1 MDQNIALALIALL
14 SSITTLIIPKLFSK
28 KKDAVD
34 MYSELQKKLYEE
46 IDRLEVKIKVL
57 EQKEIEAYKLEE
69 KLTKRILELEQDNKR
84 QSYEIEQLKNEL
96 SKYVKNN

>member
-57 EQKEIEAYKLEE
+57 EQKEVEAYELEE

-84 QSYEIEQLKNEL
+84 QSYEIKQLKNEL

>member
-1 MDQNIALALIALL
+1 MDQNIALALIAFL
-14 SSITTLIIPKLFSK
+14 SSITTLIIPKFFSK

-34 MYSELQKKLYEE
+34 MYLELHKKLYEE

-57 EQKEIEAYKLEE
+57 EQRESEAYELEE
-69 KLTKRILELEQDNKR
+69 KLTKRILELEQENKR

>member
-14 SSITTLIIPKLFSK
+14 SSITTLIMPKLFSK

>member
-57 EQKEIEAYKLEE
+57 EQKEVEAYELEE

-84 QSYEIEQLKNEL
+84 QSYEIKQLKNEL
-96 SKYVKNN
+96 SKYAKNN

>member
-57 EQKEIEAYKLEE
+57 EQKEVEAYELEE
-69 KLTKRILELEQDNKR
+69 KLTKRILELEQDNEK

>member
-1 MDQNIALALIALL
+1 
-14 SSITTLIIPKLFSK
+14 
-28 KKDAVD
+28 